1 MNGNQSEEQFMQ
13 HIQDAV
19 TYWGILILATGGFIK
34 QSKSQVALSCFS
46 FVNEKPTLK
55 KKTNLPSFQFTIPT
69 KDCTDV
75 PIPTVSSQCN
85 GRDKFSGCEV

>member
-1 MNGNQSEEQFMQ
+1 MQ